1 MTLAW
6 EEDRRTERHH
16 RAAELRKRFQLARE
30 TAKAMAVSGWW
41 WPKKM
46 HKETCMQNDAT
57 RSTRCK
63 TYAKR
68 MGGAVSSVA
77 QWRKLSSMIQQ
88 DIVLLAPFSSRFSR
102 SGPLSVSRR
111 ETAALCLRKAGD
123 SIRLPAST
131 STVIRYASVTCDRPQ
146 KALCLEFDLV
156 PSTCWLVPDG
166 IPGRNCGLAATQKEH
181 LRATFALCRI
191 IAEICFIRF
200 ILNYLL

>member
-1 MTLAW
+1 MTLAYV

-30 TAKAMAVSGWW
+30 TAKAVAVSGWW
-41 WPKKM
+41 WHMMAKEDAQKKSKK
-46 HKETCMQNDAT
+46 HV
-57 RSTRCK
+57 CK
-63 TYAKR
+63 TMRHEQHNAKR

-131 STVIRYASVTCDRPQ
+131 STVIRYASVTCD
-146 KALCLEFDLV
+146 
-156 PSTCWLVPDG
+156 
-166 IPGRNCGLAATQKEH
+166 
-181 LRATFALCRI
+181 
-191 IAEICFIRF
+191 
-200 ILNYLL
+200 ILW